1 MYLHTHYF
9 MDLRR
14 PASRLEIVT
23 IVLSALA
30 FFFVL
35 LFGLGYVIAIPMR
48 SGEPWMLGVTGLLL
62 FFAAM
67 PCMFIA
73 NLQGRRREWLRCG
86 GFPVQGLVVKTTR
99 HITVSFGSADGRKRH
114 PWTVLCEYRYEGQ
127 TYTVRSTFLWDE
139 PVGSTAKIF
148 LDQERPGQAWVDPRS
163 LQNEIKLR

>member
-86 GFPVQGLVVKTTR
+86 GFPVQGLVV
-99 HITVSFGSADGRKRH
+99 DRKS
-114 PWTVLCEYRYEGQ
+114 V
-127 TYTVRSTFLWDE
+127 V
-139 PVGSTAKIF
+139 
-148 LDQERPGQAWVDPRS
+148 
-163 LQNEIKLR
+163 